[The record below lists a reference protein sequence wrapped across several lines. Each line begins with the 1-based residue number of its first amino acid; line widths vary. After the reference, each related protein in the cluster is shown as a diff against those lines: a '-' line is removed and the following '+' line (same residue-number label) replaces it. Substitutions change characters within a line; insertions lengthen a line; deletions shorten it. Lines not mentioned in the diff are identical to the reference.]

1 MEFIQFKKN
10 FIYTKKN
17 KKLKVLKT
25 YEQYS
30 GVDES
35 DNINESVKELES
47 LIGKELKFRTIL
59 YRDESITDDNQ
70 DFRRKKIRFGVIRQ
84 ILDWDLYNE
93 PMIVVECDDRTYR
106 LTYDTKKDRFHI
118 YRYYLP
124 NKVVGVDPT
133 DIEILEKL
141 KQHLWGQIIE
151 IEKRFQ
157 DQ

>member
-1 MEFIQFKKN
+1 
-10 FIYTKKN
+10 
-17 KKLKVLKT
+17 LKVLKT

-93 PMIVVECDDRTYR
+93 PMVVVECDDRTYR

-133 DIEILEKL
+133 DIEILEKFLLLLQKLEELLLYNLQEFQFFQVISFKEL
-141 KQHLWGQIIE
+141 KQL
-151 IEKRFQ
+151 
-157 DQ
+157 

>member
-1 MEFIQFKKN
+1 
-10 FIYTKKN
+10 
-17 KKLKVLKT
+17 LKVLKT

-30 GVDES
+30 GGDKS

-47 LIGKELKFRTIL
+47 LIGKELKFRTIT

-84 ILDWDLYNE
+84 ILDWDLYSE

-118 YRYYLP
+118 YRYYLA